1 MTDSEVLIAALAR
14 SEAIEQKVIEES
26 PDEVSGASLQF
37 LTAKA
42 MTVLLQHHMS
52 IRILV
57 KNGGLDASATALFR
71 PYLDVG
77 YKMLWMKYLA
87 KPERI
92 LQIDNGNA
100 LFPPI
105 SKSLGLKIAQKS
117 GRDAYRRHLQDLHIV
132 HDLTHGGP
140 EQLHRQYTP
149 NIGIHSGRDISEIAT
164 LVDRTATF
172 TEQVFLEVVGILQA

>member
-1 MTDSEVLIAALAR
+1 MIESELLVAALAR

-26 PDEVSGASLQF
+26 PDEVSGASLPF

-42 MTVLLQHHMS
+42 MTVLMQHHMS
-52 IRILV
+52 IRLLV

-71 PYLDVG
+71 PYLEVG
-77 YKMLWMKYLA
+77 FKVLWMKYLA
-87 KPERI
+87 KPEQIR
-92 LQIDNGNA
+92 QIDEGDA

-105 SKSLGLKIAQKS
+105 SKQLGTKIAQKS
-117 GRDAYRRHLQDLHIV
+117 GRDTYRRQLQDLHIV

-149 NIGIHSGRDISEIAT
+149 KTGIRSGRDISEIAT
-164 LVDRTATF
+164 LVDRTAVF
-172 TEQVFLEVVGILQA
+172 TELVFLEAITILRM